1 MAEDKINRD
10 ISGSTSDEELI
21 GYDYYPVDPSYGVPP
36 SGFSW
41 ENPRLWLTPEQ
52 DKYYQGTIKDIE
64 DDFRMSEESRREQ
77 VLDRMNRLLGDVKKR
92 AYEDWIKA
100 IDLYQLAETEEDKE
114 FAIDLMRE
122 VIKNSQSG
130 SGSLSDEELLEY
142 RDSMPWLRK
151 QSGSGATSA
160 EEFLAYRDAM
170 PSRDAMPRQPGSGAT
185 SAEEFLAYR
194 DAMPRQPGSGST
206 SAEEFL
212 AYRDA
217 MPRQPGSGS
226 TSDEEFLAYRD
237 AMPRQPGS
245 GSTSVEEFLAY
256 RDAMRRAN
264 PTRFGASRSDPNIDL
279 GKYGALGIMP
289 RGSGATSVEEFL
301 AYRDA
306 MPRQPGSGST
316 SVEEFLA
323 YRDAMRR

>member
-170 PSRDAMPRQPGSGAT
+170 PRQPGSGAT

-194 DAMPRQPGSGST
+194 DAMPRQPGSGAT

-212 AYRDA
+212 ASRDAMPSRGA
-217 MPRQPGSGS
+217 MPRQPGSGA
-226 TSDEEFLAYRD
+226 TSA
-237 AMPRQPGS
+237 
-245 GSTSVEEFLAY
+245 EEFLAY

-289 RGSGATSVEEFL
+289 RGSGVITI
-301 AYRDA
+301 
-306 MPRQPGSGST
+306 
-316 SVEEFLA
+316 
-323 YRDAMRR
+323 

>member
-170 PSRDAMPRQPGSGAT
+170 PRQPGSGAT
-185 SAEEFLAYR
+185 SAEEFLASR
-194 DAMPRQPGSGST
+194 DAMPSRGAMPRQPGSGAT
-206 SAEEFL
+206 SA
-212 AYRDA
+212 
-217 MPRQPGSGS
+217 
-226 TSDEEFLAYRD
+226 
-237 AMPRQPGS
+237 
-245 GSTSVEEFLAY
+245 EEFLAY

-289 RGSGATSVEEFL
+289 RGSGVT
-301 AYRDA
+301 
-306 MPRQPGSGST
+306 T
-316 SVEEFLA
+316 I
-323 YRDAMRR
+323 

>member
-1 MAEDKINRD
+1 MAEYKINRD
-10 ISGSTSDEELI
+10 IVESSPEDFESSAREEI
-21 GYDYYPVDPSYGVPP
+21 VPVDPSYGVPP

-52 DKYYQGTIKDIE
+52 DKYYQGTNKDIE
-64 DDFRMSEESRREQ
+64 DVFRMSEARR
-77 VLDRMNRLLGDVKKR
+77 RINRLLGDVKKR

-130 SGSLSDEELLEY
+130 SGSVSDEEFLEY

-170 PSRDAMPRQPGSGAT
+170 PRQPGSGATSAEEFLAYRDAMPRQPGSGAT

-194 DAMPRQPGSGST
+194 DAMPRQPGSGAT
-206 SAEEFL
+206 SA
-212 AYRDA
+212 
-217 MPRQPGSGS
+217 
-226 TSDEEFLAYRD
+226 
-237 AMPRQPGS
+237 
-245 GSTSVEEFLAY
+245 EEFLAY

-289 RGSGATSVEEFL
+289 RGSGATS
-301 AYRDA
+301 A
-306 MPRQPGSGST
+306 
-316 SVEEFLA
+316 EEFLA

>member
-130 SGSLSDEELLEY
+130 SGSVSDEELLEY
-142 RDSMPWLRK
+142 
-151 QSGSGATSA
+151 
-160 EEFLAYRDAM
+160 
-170 PSRDAMPRQPGSGAT
+170 RDAMPRQPGSGAT

-194 DAMPRQPGSGST
+194 DAMS
-206 SAEEFL
+206 
-212 AYRDA
+212 
-217 MPRQPGSGS
+217 
-226 TSDEEFLAYRD
+226 
-237 AMPRQPGS
+237 
-245 GSTSVEEFLAY
+245 
-256 RDAMRRAN
+256 RAN

-289 RGSGATSVEEFL
+289 RGSGVTII
-301 AYRDA
+301 
-306 MPRQPGSGST
+306 
-316 SVEEFLA
+316 
-323 YRDAMRR
+323 